1 MTCYGVQEI
10 GSAQGH
16 DKKTAKKEA
25 AKQAVDFLLKLQ
37 GPSNGT
43 AGPQGPQASA
53 SQPSAAGVTLSLTPA
68 TACFVAAAG
77 VTTSLIPAN
86 ACILVDALLMGLHST
101 DALLC

>member
-43 AGPQGPQASA
+43 AGPQASA

-68 TACFVAAAG
+68 TACLVAAAG
-77 VTTSLIPAN
+77 VTTSLVPAN
-86 ACILVDALLMGLHST
+86 ACFLADALLMGLH
-101 DALLC
+101 